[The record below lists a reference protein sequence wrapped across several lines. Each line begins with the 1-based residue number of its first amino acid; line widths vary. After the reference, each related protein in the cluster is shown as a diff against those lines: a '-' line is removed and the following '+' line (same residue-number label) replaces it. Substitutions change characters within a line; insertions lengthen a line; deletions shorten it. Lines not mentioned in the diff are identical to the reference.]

1 MARAKLP
8 DPLARRHLL
17 SGELAP
23 ARARAIAEAYLA
35 EGRSMEAIA
44 FLHKA
49 AARPELE
56 ALRAE
61 ALQSGDVFLLRE
73 VSAALAE
80 PPDLADWNAVAEAA
94 RACGKALDAAE
105 AQRQAERLGGK
116 GGA

>member
-1 MARAKLP
+1 MARSKLP

-44 FLHKA
+44 FLQKA
-49 AARPELE
+49 EARPELE

-73 VSAALAE
+73 VAAALDE
-80 PPDLADWNAVAEAA
+80 PPGLADWQAVAEAA

-105 AQRQAERLGGK
+105 AQRQAERLGG
-116 GGA
+116 GG

>member
-1 MARAKLP
+1 MARSKLP

-17 SGELAP
+17 SGELPP

-35 EGRSMEAIA
+35 EGRSMDAIA
-44 FLHKA
+44 FLHRA

-73 VSAALAE
+73 VAAALDE
-80 PPDLADWNAVAEAA
+80 PPGLADWQAAAEAA

-105 AQRQAERLGGK
+105 AQRQAERLGG
-116 GGA
+116 GG